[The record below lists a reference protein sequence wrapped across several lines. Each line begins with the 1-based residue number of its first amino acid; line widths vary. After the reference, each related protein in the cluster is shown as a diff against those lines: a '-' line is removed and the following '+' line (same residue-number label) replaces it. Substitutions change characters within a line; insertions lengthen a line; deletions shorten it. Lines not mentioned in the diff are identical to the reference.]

1 MTRPRDPLPTFD
13 VDALQTRLCQLTG
26 IDHQILR
33 WRRAGTGHANTTWLL
48 DARPADLVI
57 KVQATPSIV
66 FQAAP
71 EIETRVLA
79 GLAARTVPV
88 PRLLAADPTG
98 TVIGDPWFAMELVRG
113 TGLPDEPST
122 GYAQRGWFAQATPQL
137 RATVWNAFVDILAD
151 LHRLP
156 AATFGPA
163 PRGGSHGAML
173 EFWAASL
180 HDTMSPGVA
189 KVQERAL
196 GWLRDNAPADA
207 DETRGPCMG
216 DARLANLIVDGETPV
231 ALVDWELAHVGNPR
245 GDLAYKLY
253 LDDRYARIAGA
264 RPSGLPSAAR
274 TWRRWARRTGFTLGD
289 TRYWEIYAATFMA
302 VTTTRAFRVI
312 RGTAEADIERLHPS
326 LPDLERLLDAPRGG

>member
-1 MTRPRDPLPTFD
+1 M
-13 VDALQTRLCQLTG
+13 
-26 IDHQILR
+26 
-33 WRRAGTGHANTTWLL
+33 
-48 DARPADLVI
+48 
-57 KVQATPSIV
+57 

-79 GLAARTVPV
+79 GLAATTVPV

-122 GYAQRGWFAQATPQL
+122 GYAQRGWFAQATPEL

-216 DARLANLIVDGETPV
+216 DAR
-231 ALVDWELAHVGNPR
+231 
-245 GDLAYKLY
+245 
-253 LDDRYARIAGA
+253 
-264 RPSGLPSAAR
+264 
-274 TWRRWARRTGFTLGD
+274 
-289 TRYWEIYAATFMA
+289 YWGIYAATFMA
-302 VTTTRAFRVI
+302 VTTTRAFRII